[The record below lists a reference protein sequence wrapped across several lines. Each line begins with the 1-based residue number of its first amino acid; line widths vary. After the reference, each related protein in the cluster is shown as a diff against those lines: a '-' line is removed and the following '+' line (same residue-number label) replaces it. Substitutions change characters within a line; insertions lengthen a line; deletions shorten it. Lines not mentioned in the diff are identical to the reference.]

1 MLLEGDLAYVIQ
13 PPDDDDDIDWELKD
27 FDQESEERLLRITLT
42 KKNSKTWTKVMRGEW
57 ATEQTYSN
65 EANH

>member
-42 KKNSKTWTKVMRGEW
+42 KKNSKTWTKVMRGE
-57 ATEQTYSN
+57 
-65 EANH
+65 